1 MLTYLEK
8 FNNLPKEVRDRV
20 KSAEV
25 TSIIDGLENKYGV
38 KLAAT
43 IMKIAVKEIPETG
56 MDVYLSKA
64 LSLDSG
70 RAKELAGEIEEKIMD
85 KVFPKEIVPVG
96 ETHLIKYEKD
106 ETATQLQSVN
116 NFQSPPPPFVKGAES
131 GQMQAEKPIASPFFF
146 SPDDEKEI
154 MELVKKIDVPE
165 TPKPVADVKE
175 KVVKA
180 FDELQINFGSEFLAD
195 RFRKIIETYLKGIR
209 NRLETKATLQKPFEQ
224 GGLSFDEES
233 VAKIL
238 EALDKYK
245 ASDEE
250 VKIAPPRRIVLP
262 EDKMSVP
269 DLKRSAIRDVDYDF
283 GALIAKKAD
292 ASKSENKEEVKTV
305 TVKKEGTVKPPEVA
319 KAGEIEP
326 AVVPVPEKK
335 EEPKPD
341 ASIPPIRFSEAPGKV
356 KMHDIRAPK
365 PKIMT
370 PIDELKYLDLVNFRR
385 LARESLLKA
394 KEKIREKVKLLG
406 EESYDKRIEGI
417 KAWRTSPINKLYLQI
432 GEESISKNEP
442 IDVIIEERKARG
454 DEYLT
459 NAEIDVIMD
468 LNKELRF

>member
-1 MLTYLEK
+1 MLSYLEK
-8 FNNLPKEVRDRV
+8 FNNLPKETRDRV

-25 TSIIDGLENKYGV
+25 ASIIDGLENKYGV

-43 IMKIAVKEIPETG
+43 IMKIAVKEIPESG
-56 MDVYLSKA
+56 MDAYLSKA

-70 RAKELAGEIEEKIMD
+70 KAKELAGEIEEKIVD

-106 ETATQLQSVN
+106 EVATQLQSSGN
-116 NFQSPPPPFVKGAES
+116 NLSTEVES
-131 GQMQAEKPIASPFFF
+131 GKIQAEKPIASPFFF

-154 MELVKKIDVPE
+154 MDLVKKIDAPE
-165 TPKPVADVKE
+165 TPKPIADVKE

-233 VAKIL
+233 VGKIL
-238 EALDKYK
+238 EVLDKYK
-245 ASDEE
+245 ADNGEIKL
-250 VKIAPPRRIVLP
+250 VQPRKIVLP
-262 EDKMSVP
+262 EDKMAVP
-269 DLKRSAIRDVDYDF
+269 DLKKSVIRDVDYDF

-292 ASKSENKEEVKTV
+292 AAKTENQ
-305 TVKKEGTVKPPEVA
+305 
-319 KAGEIEP
+319 
-326 AVVPVPEKK
+326 EKK
-335 EEPKPD
+335 EENVKAEAMKEEAEQPEIK
-341 ASIPPIRFSEAPGKV
+341 AVEEKKEESKLATNIPPVRFSETPGKV

-370 PIDELKYLDLVNFRR
+370 PVDELRYLDLVNFRR

-394 KEKIREKVKLLG
+394 KDKIREKVRLLG
-406 EESYDKRIEGI
+406 EDSYDKRIEGI
-417 KAWRTSPINKLYLQI
+417 KAWRSSPINKLYLQI

-442 IDVIIEERKARG
+442 IDVIIEERKAKG
-454 DEYLT
+454 EEYLT
-459 NAEIDVIMD
+459 NTEIEVIMD